1 MCNFVLLKLLIVS
14 SMNKSVKASNGTIKG
29 LFKTYVVDALSYMAM
44 GLFAS
49 LIIGLIIKQIAL
61 IPGLDF
67 LAPIAT
73 IAQLDLVVG
82 GAIGLAIAL
91 GLKRDPLV
99 TISAVAVGA
108 LGYSLGGEIVT
119 QNIIDQGCP
128 LCAGGI
134 SYFEYHGQNII
145 GDVGGN
151 PIGAYIATIVAIEVG
166 SLVSKR
172 TPVDIILTPLV
183 TIIVGGLVA
192 QYICVPIG
200 EWVMSLGELINRA
213 TELNPFAMGIVVA
226 VSVGCILTLPISS
239 AALCISIGIGGIAAG
254 AATAG
259 CCAQMVGFAVISFK
273 ENGWGGL
280 ISQGLGT
287 SMLQIGNIARKPIV
301 WLAPTLASAILGPIS
316 TCILKME
323 NSAAGAG
330 MGTSGLVGP
339 IGCWDT
345 MASSTDHTLLIAEIV
360 GLYFIAPAIL
370 SLLIHFVMRRIGWVK
385 DGDLKLQR

>member
-1 MCNFVLLKLLIVS
+1 MARSKE
-14 SMNKSVKASNGTIKG
+14 NKEVKSGFFSRI
-29 LFKTYVVDALSYMAM
+29 FKTYIVDALSYMAM

-61 IPGLDF
+61 IPNLGF

-73 IAQLDLVVG
+73 MAQLDLVVG

-108 LGYSLGGEIVT
+108 LGYTLGG
-119 QNIIDQGCP
+119 P
-128 LCAGGI
+128 A
-134 SYFEYHGQNII
+134 

-151 PIGAYIATIVAIEVG
+151 PIGAYLATIVAIEAG
-166 SLVSKR
+166 SLISKR

-183 TIIVGGLVA
+183 TIVVGGLVA
-192 QYICVPIG
+192 QYACVPIG
-200 EWVMSLGELINRA
+200 EWVMSLGEVINRA
-213 TELNPFAMGIVVA
+213 TELNPFAMGVVVA

-239 AALCISIGIGGIAAG
+239 AALCISIGISGLAAG

-259 CCAQMVGFAVISFK
+259 CCAQMVGFAVISFRD
-273 ENGWGGL
+273 NGFGGL
-280 ISQGLGT
+280 ISHGLGT

-301 WLAPTLASAILGPIS
+301 WLAPTLAAAILGPVS
-316 TCILKME
+316 TCILGMT
-323 NSAAGAG
+323 NNAAGAG

-339 IGCWDT
+339 IGCWAT
-345 MASSTDHTLLIAEIV
+345 MSPTTDHALLLAEIV
-360 GLYFIAPAIL
+360 GMYFVAPAIL
-370 SLLIHFVMRRIGWVK
+370 SLIIHLAMKRLGWVK
-385 DGDLKLQR
+385 EGDLKLQR